1 MEKKLIDL
9 HFEWMETGTM
19 GKLYNAGGGLC
30 NFIPAEYIHLFD
42 LFIPTQRE
50 LDVFEENDSPIFW
63 ASGLQESYSEYSKLA
78 YLYTPRRQ
86 SIVLLICAMYGEI

>member
-1 MEKKLIDL
+1 MQKKLIDL

-19 GKLYNAGGGLC
+19 GKPYNAGGGLC
-30 NFIPAEYIHLFD
+30 YLIPVEYDHYF
-42 LFIPTQRE
+42 E
-50 LDVFEENDSPIFW
+50 LLKPITTELATLEENESTIFW